1 MFQRLRPLL
10 FKKRVTTSNFLSTN
24 AEKFYNKFDN
34 YVHSSSSSSFSLLSS
49 SSAESLPINKSRLF
63 STDNSTAAT
72 TASQN
77 NGHLKNNGEVLYEAD
92 RARLFK
98 AASAFSIFNFGWWI
112 SLAGVDI
119 TNFFGGEGEIMTN
132 IFDSTGF
139 TVAPELTSVGT
150 LCSIAI
156 VALVKFYS
164 SKNVGLIVLDPS
176 ATKVMIATHNMLGNL
191 VPREVSVNSFTKSPH
206 ASSQYHL
213 FKIED
218 DSWYTMVDRNV
229 GTFHNESKLIRM
241 LEGRIAGQIVV
252 PTRSVLNNNN
262 NATSKLNSS
271 EIIEEEN
278 TTNISKRAAQNKMRK
293 QRKKQTRR

>member
-1 MFQRLRPLL
+1 MVILYQ
-10 FKKRVTTSNFLSTN
+10 
-24 AEKFYNKFDN
+24 
-34 YVHSSSSSSFSLLSS
+34 VH
-49 SSAESLPINKSRLF
+49 
-63 STDNSTAAT
+63 
-72 TASQN
+72 
-77 NGHLKNNGEVLYEAD
+77 Y
-92 RARLFK
+92 
-98 AASAFSIFNFGWWI
+98 
-112 SLAGVDI
+112 GVDI

-191 VPREVSVNSFTKSPH
+191 VPREVSVNSFIKSPH

-218 DSWYTMVDRNV
+218 DTISLKLEFSPRKI
-229 GTFHNESKLIRM
+229 TFVSIKTFLGKFFSF
-241 LEGRIAGQIVV
+241 LRIFK
-252 PTRSVLNNNN
+252 PS
-262 NATSKLNSS
+262 
-271 EIIEEEN
+271 
-278 TTNISKRAAQNKMRK
+278 NIL
-293 QRKKQTRR
+293 